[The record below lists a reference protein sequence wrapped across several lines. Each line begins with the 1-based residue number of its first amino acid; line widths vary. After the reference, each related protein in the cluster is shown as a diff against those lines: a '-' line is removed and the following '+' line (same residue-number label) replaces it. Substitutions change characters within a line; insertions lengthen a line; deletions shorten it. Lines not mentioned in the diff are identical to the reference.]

1 MGINYKNLDEKTR
14 KFMLEELEMD
24 IANSNLYISLRL
36 NPAGK
41 SKWTELLRQAIKSYS
56 DDWLASQLIGCMNLY
71 EERKT
76 RTGKIIRPK
85 VPVTAPDTLAE
96 GEFNRFYA
104 RGLCARALSEG
115 ISEVIVYRGKRVM
128 QPRQESEAMIGKR
141 ISAKDL
147 LEDLRKSESKGVEPA
162 LGIPSG
168 PNSGITICLP

>member
-1 MGINYKNLDEKTR
+1 
-14 KFMLEELEMD
+14 
-24 IANSNLYISLRL
+24 
-36 NPAGK
+36 
-41 SKWTELLRQAIKSYS
+41 
-56 DDWLASQLIGCMNLY
+56 
-71 EERKT
+71 
-76 RTGKIIRPK
+76 
-85 VPVTAPDTLAE
+85 LAE